1 MIKITE
7 KKLWLSY
14 SYSINVM
21 LKKDS
26 STFSLEDLTWQK
38 YIIPWFSISVALLV
52 IYNAQKGEVF
62 D

>member
-1 MIKITE
+1 
-7 KKLWLSY
+7 
-14 SYSINVM
+14 M

-38 YIIPWFSISVALLV
+38 YVMPWFSTGVALLV

-62 D
+62 Y